1 MSNSNSILF
10 VRWGQFP
17 FTKQWN
23 YNPSCLNI
31 LFIDPIAGLIGTV
44 QVPSD
49 GPNDDSIWNYV
60 YNGLTLT
67 KTYSST
73 DFDSYIA
80 IFFKLLKH

>member
-1 MSNSNSILF
+1 MSEMIQGKF
-10 VRWGQFP
+10 
-17 FTKQWN
+17 
-23 YNPSCLNI
+23 NI
-31 LFIDPIAGLIGTV
+31 LFLDPIAGLKDVNEIDWGIKGICTV

-49 GPNDDSIWNYV
+49 VPNDDTMWDYV

-67 KTYSST
+67 KTYSGT